1 MSVVEEP
8 NGKPQ
13 IFSKWGHK
21 EFLVTRG
28 ICFFSP
34 NQIFPF
40 WLLRF
45 FGSDGKELQA
55 IYLAIVAV
63 VVASSS
69 FLPYLPLS
77 SSTDHLL
84 TDSLTL

>member
-13 IFSKWGHK
+13 IISKWGHK
-21 EFLVTRG
+21 EFLVIRG

-40 WLLRF
+40 WLLHF
-45 FGSDGKELQA
+45 FGSDGKELLA
-55 IYLAIVAV
+55 IYQAIVAI
-63 VVASSS
+63 VVAASSSS
-69 FLPYLPLS
+69 FLLS
-77 SSTDHLL
+77 LRPSLFLYRSL
-84 TDSLTL
+84 TD

>member
-21 EFLVTRG
+21 EFLVIRG

-34 NQIFPF
+34 NQIFPI
-40 WLLRF
+40 LAF
-45 FGSDGKELQA
+45 FISLVSWFGRERTETEIERIPCTGN
-55 IYLAIVAV
+55 LAITTA
-63 VVASSS
+63 APSLC
-69 FLPYLPLS
+69 LP
-77 SSTDHLL
+77 
-84 TDSLTL
+84 

>member
-21 EFLVTRG
+21 EFLVIRG

-40 WLLRF
+40 WLLHF
-45 FGSDGKELQA
+45 FGSDGKELLA

-63 VVASSS
+63 IVIVVVVSSVPL
-69 FLPYLPLS
+69 FPLS
-77 SSTDHLL
+77 ITDSL

>member
-21 EFLVTRG
+21 EFLVIRG

-40 WLLRF
+40 WLLHF
-45 FGSDGKELQA
+45 FGSDGEKLLA

-63 VVASSS
+63 VAAVSPRPSALP
-69 FLPYLPLS
+69 FLPLPI
-77 SSTDHLL
+77 TD
-84 TDSLTL
+84 

>member
-21 EFLVTRG
+21 EFLVIRG

-40 WLLRF
+40 WIF
-45 FGSDGKELQA
+45 FISWVRGRERTPG
-55 IYLAIVAV
+55 IYLAIEAV
-63 VVASSS
+63 VVVSSSS
-69 FLPYLPLS
+69 FLPSLS
-77 SSTDHLL
+77 SFTDH
-84 TDSLTL
+84 

>member
-21 EFLVTRG
+21 EFLVIRG

-40 WLLRF
+40 WLLHF
-45 FGSDGKELQA
+45 FGSDGKELLA

-63 VVASSS
+63 VAASSS
-69 FLPYLPLS
+69 SFRPSLS
-77 SSTDHLL
+77 SFTDH
-84 TDSLTL
+84 